1 MRILLDT
8 PIALWA
14 VTAHASLSPQAKKII
29 LEADEVFVSAASTW
43 EIAIKHSLGKGD
55 MPVSAA
61 QALQA
66 FTDAGYAML
75 DINPQHTL
83 KVEALPPIHKDP
95 FDRMLVAQALCEPLI
110 LVTRDPMVAQYGS
123 GILQVA

>member
-8 PIALWA
+8 HIALWA
-14 VTAHASLSPQAKKII
+14 VTGHASLSPQARKII
-29 LEADEVFVSAASTW
+29 LEADEVFVSVASTW
-43 EIAIKHSLGKGD
+43 EIAIEHAIGKGD

-75 DINPQHTL
+75 DIKPQHTL
-83 KVEALPPIHKDP
+83 KVETLPTIHKDP
-95 FDRMLVAQALCEPLI
+95 FDRMLVAQAWSEPLV
-110 LVTRDPMVAQYGS
+110 LMTRDPLVAQYGA

>member
-8 PIALWA
+8 HIALWA
-14 VTAHASLSPQAKKII
+14 VTGHASLSRPARNVI

-43 EIAIKHSLGKGD
+43 EIAIKHAVGKGD

-66 FTDAGYAML
+66 FTDAGYSML
-75 DINPQHTL
+75 DIKPAHTL
-83 KVEALPPIHKDP
+83 KVEQLPSIHKDP
-95 FDRMLVAQALCEPLI
+95 FDRMLVAQAWCEPLI
-110 LVTRDPMVAQYGS
+110 LVTRDPLVARYGN